1 MRKWLF
7 RLIRSS
13 HISKNS
19 LVSGKKV
26 CLLYFKAFVHFAL
39 LLEIIQSFLIFF
51 TDSFFTI
58 SFFIGRAFS
67 VMSQFKSEKPVIAV
81 QSHCFAYRCFYARE
95 EPTLSGA
102 INVTEVLTPAYK
114 NLLQS

>member
-1 MRKWLF
+1 MVV

-13 HISKNS
+13 HIRKNS

-39 LLEIIQSFLIFF
+39 LLEIIQSFFIFF

-58 SFFIGRAFS
+58 SCFIGRAFS

-81 QSHCFAYRCFYARE
+81 RSHCFAYRCFYVRRAKNQPYQ
-95 EPTLSGA
+95 EPLM
-102 INVTEVLTPAYK
+102 
-114 NLLQS
+114 LLKY